1 VHDDHMST
9 QDGESADA
17 AASVAQ
23 SRKAAERI
31 WAEIGRLLT
40 DSRSGRGWPKP
51 AAS

>member
-9 QDGESADA
+9 QDGQSADA

-31 WAEIGRLLT
+31 WAEIGRLLN
-40 DSRSGRGWPKP
+40 DSRAGGRWPK
-51 AAS
+51 A